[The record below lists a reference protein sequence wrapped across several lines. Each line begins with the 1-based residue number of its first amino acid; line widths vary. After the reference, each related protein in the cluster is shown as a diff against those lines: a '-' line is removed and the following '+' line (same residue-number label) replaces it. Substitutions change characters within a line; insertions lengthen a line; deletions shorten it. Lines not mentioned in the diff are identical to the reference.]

1 MKSIINIRVDVTKI
15 DKGRFYQGKKGTY
28 LDLTIVLNDEKDK
41 YDNNGFVKQLTNKD
55 EKVEMPI
62 LGNAKIVWTSE
73 AKAQVQEQVFMSK
86 PLEDDSLGLPF

>member
-1 MKSIINIRVDVTKI
+1 MKSIINLRVDVTKI
-15 DKGRFYQGKKGTY
+15 DKKRFYQGKKGTY

-41 YDNNGFVKQLTNKD
+41 YDNNGFVKQSTNKD

-73 AKAQVQEQVFMSK
+73 AKPVQEQVFVSK
-86 PLEDDSLGLPF
+86 PLDDDSLGLPF

>member
-1 MKSIINIRVDVTKI
+1 MKSIINLRVDVTKI

-41 YDNNGFVKQLTNKD
+41 YDNNGFVKQSTNKD

-62 LGNAKIVWTSE
+62 LGNAKIVWTSRE
-73 AKAQVQEQVFMSK
+73 NKPVQEQTFVST
-86 PLEDDSLGLPF
+86 PASEGTDLPF